1 LSTPDHDLAKLF
13 WNICLF
19 RRGPQD
25 VPSTDALTAIL
36 LLLTAA
42 IGTLIVYINYPMA
55 TALRAGVVDSASV
68 WVTTAAL
75 LTLFRHPRRIRQTFC
90 AIAGSGLVV
99 SLLALPLIYWGNVT
113 GEATPDAVAPGLLL
127 TLLIFWNISIN
138 AHVYRH
144 ALGSDRLGGLA
155 AALVIFAFN
164 QFLGSLLLPS
174 PQG

>member
-1 LSTPDHDLAKLF
+1 MSTPDRELAKLF

-25 VPSTDALTAIL
+25 VPSTDALTAVL

-42 IGTLIVYINYPMA
+42 VGTLIVYINYPLA
-55 TALRAGVVDSASV
+55 TALRAGVVDSVSV

-75 LTLFRHPRRIRQTFC
+75 LALFRRPRRIRQTFC
-90 AIAGSGLVV
+90 AIAGSGLVI
-99 SLLALPLIYWGNVT
+99 SLLALPLIYWGDLA
-113 GEATPDAVAPGLLL
+113 GETNPDALAPSLLL
-127 TLLIFWNISIN
+127 TLLIFWNIAIN

-144 ALGSDRLGGLA
+144 ALDSDRLGGLA

-164 QFLGSLLLPS
+164 QFLGSLLLPT

>member
-1 LSTPDHDLAKLF
+1 MSTPDRELAQLF

-42 IGTLIVYINYPMA
+42 VGTLIVYVNYPLV
-55 TALRAGVVDSASV
+55 TALRAGVVDSVSV

-75 LTLFRHPRRIRQTFC
+75 LALFRHPRRIRQTFC
-90 AIAGSGLVV
+90 AVAGSGLVI
-99 SLLALPLIYWGNVT
+99 SLLALPLIYWGNLA
-113 GEATPDAVAPGLLL
+113 GETNPDAVAPSLLL
-127 TLLIFWNISIN
+127 TLLIFWNIAIN